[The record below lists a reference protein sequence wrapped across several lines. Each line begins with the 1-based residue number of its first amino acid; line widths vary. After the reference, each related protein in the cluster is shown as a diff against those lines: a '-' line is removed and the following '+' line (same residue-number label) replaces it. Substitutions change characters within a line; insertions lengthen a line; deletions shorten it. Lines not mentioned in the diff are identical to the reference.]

1 MFLKWGKKIILR
13 LPFLHFNLFLL
24 LNNEDDDG
32 SGTSV
37 NDDNGSWATDEWR
50 SGNDDGSWAT
60 ASAGSSASSISGSS
74 ATSISPSSADDDN
87 TLRVGVGD
95 DEDDVNAKVFKLQ
108 LIIYPRQQEIETY
121 VIS

>member
-1 MFLKWGKKIILR
+1 M
-13 LPFLHFNLFLL
+13 
-24 LNNEDDDG
+24 LNNENDDG
-32 SGTSV
+32 SETSV

-60 ASAGSSASSISGSS
+60 ASAGSSASLISGSS
-74 ATSISPSSADDDN
+74 ATSISASSADDDDN
-87 TLRVGVGD
+87 TLRVSVGD

-108 LIIYPRQQEIETY
+108 LIIYPRQQEIGTY

>member
-24 LNNEDDDG
+24 LNNKDD
-32 SGTSV
+32 
-37 NDDNGSWATDEWR
+37 A
-50 SGNDDGSWAT
+50 GSWAT

-87 TLRVGVGD
+87 TLRVGVKD
-95 DEDDVNAKVFKLQ
+95 NEDDVNAKVF
-108 LIIYPRQQEIETY
+108 
-121 VIS
+121 